1 MSATVIYADGLHMRW
16 HASLQPQCVCPHRLV
31 HSAAKAYVWIVA
43 AVRRTMNNL
52 NAQQM
57 CVFVTHVWF
66 HSFYRI
72 CIFVVVIEM
81 STMISHTIFWVTTRI
96 RIFVA
101 NEKSNTIL
109 NMYMMYY
116 VCVYE
121 SFVATSKVFAFFFVV
136 FWMLTQQQWLFNIF
150 IRRRSEQRKEC
161 ERKRKPEN
169 PNATL
174 LLLLEN
180 IADWL

>member
-1 MSATVIYADGLHMRW
+1 M
-16 HASLQPQCVCPHRLV
+16 
-31 HSAAKAYVWIVA
+31 
-43 AVRRTMNNL
+43 
-52 NAQQM
+52 
-57 CVFVTHVWF
+57 
-66 HSFYRI
+66 
-72 CIFVVVIEM
+72 
-81 STMISHTIFWVTTRI
+81 FWVTTRI

-101 NEKSNTIL
+101 NEKSNTML

-150 IRRRSEQRKEC
+150 IRRRSEQRKES

-169 PNATL
+169 PNATI